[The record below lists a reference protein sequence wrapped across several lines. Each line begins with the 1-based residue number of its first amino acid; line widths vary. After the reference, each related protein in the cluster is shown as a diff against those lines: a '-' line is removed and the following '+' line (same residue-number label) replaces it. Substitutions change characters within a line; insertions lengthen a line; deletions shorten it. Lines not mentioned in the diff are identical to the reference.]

1 MRGLLALAGVAL
13 LGCAAG
19 GANGDDPSWQ
29 PLFDGGTL
37 AGWSVVS
44 GGAGG
49 PVDVADG
56 RLVLGRGEPMTLIAL
71 APDAAFA
78 FPRDG
83 YEVEL
88 VAARVTGDDF
98 FVGLTFPVGDGE
110 LTLILGGWGGSLCG
124 LSCLDGEDAASNET
138 KRFRRFERGRD
149 YRVRVRVVRGRV
161 AASVDDE
168 GLVDVDTLGRRCS
181 LRSEVEP
188 CAPLG
193 LATYRTEAR
202 ISGLRWLRVARGA

>member
-1 MRGLLALAGVAL
+1 GGGGGVVRGG
-13 LGCAAG
+13 
-19 GANGDDPSWQ
+19 
-29 PLFDGGTL
+29 
-37 AGWSVVS
+37 
-44 GGAGG
+44 
-49 PVDVADG
+49 
-56 RLVLGRGEPMTLIAL
+56 GEPMTQVAL
-71 APDAAFA
+71 APAAAFA

-124 LSCLDGEDAASNET
+124 LSCLDGEDAASNDT

-161 AASVDDE
+161 TAFVDDE
-168 GLVDVDTLGRRCS
+168 VLADVDTPGRRCS
-181 LRSEVEP
+181 LRR
-188 CAPLG
+188 A
-193 LATYRTEAR
+193 
-202 ISGLRWLRVARGA
+202 